1 MQTSLDTIKEDIYDK
16 VSEIKDERVLKA
28 IKTLIDNLY
37 HSLDEEVT
45 ETVDLNNYIK
55 EWVKSID

>member
-45 ETVDLNNYIK
+45 ETIDLNYYIK